1 VRCASAIAIL
11 CVIAALTGCASAPVV
26 PSVPAVAV
34 WDPEDVSSGAAE
46 EQGIGEV
53 LALRI
58 VEAARARGLD
68 VVERQKL
75 LLAVEE
81 LRLGSSALADEST
94 RLRLGRITGARR
106 MVFGGYM
113 AVGNRVRMDLRLV
126 DVETG
131 KVLRT
136 ASRTGPAGGIEA
148 LLELCG
154 KAASDLFP
162 GGG

>member
-1 VRCASAIAIL
+1 VGWSSAIAAL
-11 CVIAALTGCASAPVV
+11 CVVAALSGCAGDPVI
-26 PSVPAVAV
+26 PSMPAVAV
-34 WDPEDVSSGAAE
+34 WDPEDVSPGAAG

-58 VEAARARGLD
+58 VEAARARGLT
-68 VVERQKL
+68 VVERGKL

-106 MVFGGYM
+106 MVFGGYI

-148 LLELCG
+148 LLDLCG

-162 GGG
+162 

>member
-1 VRCASAIAIL
+1 
-11 CVIAALTGCASAPVV
+11 
-26 PSVPAVAV
+26 
-34 WDPEDVSSGAAE
+34 
-46 EQGIGEV
+46 
-53 LALRI
+53 
-58 VEAARARGLD
+58 
-68 VVERQKL
+68 
-75 LLAVEE
+75 
-81 LRLGSSALADEST
+81 
-94 RLRLGRITGARR
+94 

-148 LLELCG
+148 LLDLCG